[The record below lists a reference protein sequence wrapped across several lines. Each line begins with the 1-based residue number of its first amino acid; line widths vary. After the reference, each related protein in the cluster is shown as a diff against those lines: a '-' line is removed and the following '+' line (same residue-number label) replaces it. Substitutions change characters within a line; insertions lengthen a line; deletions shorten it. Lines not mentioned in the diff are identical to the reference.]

1 MRIVFAMGYPPFS
14 WVDDLGQPEG
24 ILVEAMAQILHEQ
37 LGVPVQLKVYPW
49 KRAQQMVEFG
59 EADAF
64 ITVPT
69 VERSRYTE
77 IVQPPILPTEF
88 KIFVSAK
95 NPKRSLI
102 EGASDLEDLKKIQH
116 LSTGY
121 LTGSGWHIEH
131 LSDFPAVMTAAKL
144 SEILK
149 MVDAQRLDI
158 YIDSAVVVDYHLK
171 EYGLTGKVIAVGNV
185 MDAPTWN
192 LCIGK
197 NSKYAAYTEAIA
209 TQIKKLSENGTLA
222 RITKTITA
230 KYNSTYPNNDSKFS
244 KIEEQ
249 Q

>member
-1 MRIVFAMGYPPFS
+1 MGYPPFS

-24 ILVEAMAQILHEQ
+24 ILVDAMEQILHEK
-37 LGVPVQLKVYPW
+37 LGIPVQLKVYPW

-77 IVQPPILPTEF
+77 IVEPPILPTEF
-88 KIFVSAK
+88 KIFVSAN

-102 EGASDLEDLKKIQH
+102 ERAGDLEDLKKIQH

-158 YIDSAVVVDYHLK
+158 YVDSAVVVDYHLK
-171 EYGLTGKVIAVGNV
+171 EYGLTGKVIAVGHI

-197 NSKYAAYTEAIA
+197 NSKYAAYTDAIA
-209 TQIKKLSENGTLA
+209 VEIKKLAESGELMK
-222 RITKTITA
+222 ITKPITA
-230 KYNSTYPNNDSKFS
+230 KYNDTNSNKDPKVSKF
-244 KIEEQ
+244 EEQ
-249 Q
+249 QL

>member
-14 WVDDLGQPEG
+14 WGDDLGQPEG
-24 ILVEAMAQILHEQ
+24 ILVEAMEEILQER
-37 LGVPVQLKVYPW
+37 LGIPVQLKVYPW

-69 VERSRYTE
+69 VERGRYTE
-77 IVQPPILPTEF
+77 IIEPPILPTEF
-88 KIFVSAK
+88 KIFVSEK

-102 EGASDLEDLKKIQH
+102 EGASGLEDLKKIEH

-171 EYGLTGKVIAVGNV
+171 EYGLTGKVIAVGHV

-192 LCIGK
+192 LCIGEK
-197 NSKYAAYTEAIA
+197 SKYAPYTQAIA
-209 TQIKKLSENGTLA
+209 VEIKRLSESGDLNK
-222 RITKTITA
+222 ITKRITA
-230 KYNSTYPNNDSKFS
+230 KYNGTNPHEDSKVS
-244 KIEEQ
+244 QIEEQ